1 MGGAPAVL
9 KGFAGVHIYVGCAC
23 TDHLLERALTRWVQ
37 TQHARAS
44 SPTAHTPPPSHPP
57 PPPPTTPP
65 PPPPPPPPPRPPPPP
80 PPPPALA
87 SPPPPSPP
95 RPHPRVHAPTV
106 TSHRFIAQGRTHA
119 SLPITRCLG
128 CRPGSVQASQSRP
141 GPLAH
146 RLAAV
151 LYAPPSPTSRVHIAH
166 AAACPQPGT
175 RPMDRRM
182 PASCVSGCW
191 ARRVD

>member
-44 SPTAHTPPPSHPP
+44 SPTAHTPPPSHPTPTLADIPPRAP
-57 PPPPTTPP
+57 PPHPRASPT
-65 PPPPPPPPPRPPPPP
+65 
-80 PPPPALA
+80 AA
-87 SPPPPSPP
+87 HPPPPS
-95 RPHPRVHAPTV
+95 RRHPHRRVHAPTV
-106 TSHRFIAQGRTHA
+106 TSHKFIAQGRTHV

-128 CRPGSVQASQSRP
+128 CRPGSVQAGQSRL
-141 GPLAH
+141 GPLA
-146 RLAAV
+146 RCLAAV
-151 LYAPPSPTSRVHIAH
+151 LYALPSPTSRVHIAH

-175 RPMDRRM
+175 CPMDRRM

-191 ARRVD
+191 ARRGD